1 MELKDLRIHVA
12 GNWPYLKLLFL
23 MFSDEIACKSMR
35 RQTTGAPNENI
46 VQNHLNTA
54 LLNVF

>member
-1 MELKDLRIHVA
+1 MELKDPRIHVA

-35 RQTTGAPNENI
+35 RQTTGDPTRI
-46 VQNHLNTA
+46 
-54 LLNVF
+54 